1 MLDVLCLCLSHNLA
15 PMAVLAKE
23 QPRPV
28 DKKNINIV
36 KQAECTAAWKSGYYA
51 RPQGRLPKHDDKNHF
66 KNGRRQCRKIK
77 ELLVTKE
84 GTEQKNQETPQ
95 FENGKVPPIMKY
107 DQKISTSY
115 TPITLIVH
123 VLIICQH
130 LYLLYITS
138 PTWIRFA
145 SFTQLVYFTTTCF
158 HIAMLLANVFK
169 KTQLERAFVLYGT
182 WIIWMGWAMCLW
194 FVRSEDR
201 PDSILFR
208 SLTSDEEDMSELE
221 YLLAPMDVAPFLM
234 HGKWSTTTLPIF
246 SFFLLLVIRRNHW
259 GLIVWEHLVLLDYSR
274 NLKWYRSWC
283 VGTGAGWM
291 LTWEAARIWLQIP
304 LSFPNSEGS
313 IVFYK
318 TDLPSFPGLFNVL
331 IASVIA
337 GIFMMCWWS
346 FWTFQYRGVIW
357 KKEFKEGVVVWLSDG
372 WMRVG
377 GIGC

>member
-1 MLDVLCLCLSHNLA
+1 MLDVLCLCLSHNSA
-15 PMAVLAKE
+15 QMAVLTKE
-23 QPRPV
+23 QPKPV
-28 DKKNINIV
+28 DINTV

-51 RPQGRLPKHDDKNHF
+51 RPQGRLPKHNA
-66 KNGRRQCRKIK
+66 RQCRKIK
-77 ELLVTKE
+77 QLSVTKE

-95 FENGKVPPIMKY
+95 FEVPPIMKY

-130 LYLLYITS
+130 LYTLYITS
-138 PTWIRFA
+138 PTWIRFT
-145 SFTQLVYFTTTCF
+145 SFTQLVYISTTCF

-194 FVRSEDR
+194 FVRSENR
-201 PDSILFR
+201 PDSIFFR
-208 SLTSDEEDMSELE
+208 SLTSDDDDFDSFNRDDIFELE
-221 YLLAPMDVAPFLM
+221 FLLAPMDVAPFLM

-274 NLKWYRSWC
+274 TLNWYYTWC

-291 LTWEAARIWLQIP
+291 LTWEAARFWLIP
-304 LSFPNSEGS
+304 SSFQNSEGS
-313 IVFYK
+313 IVLYK

-331 IASVIA
+331 IASIIA

-377 GIGC
+377 EIGC